1 MLSSIQDIQHA
12 FYINLDHRTDRKTH
26 IEEQLYLVGINA
38 QRFNAVKLDNGAI
51 GCSMSH
57 LKILQ
62 QAIKDGLPH
71 VAIIEDDTLF
81 LDPGLFVMQF
91 NQFLKTHDTWDVVLM
106 AGNNIPPFQVIDD
119 TCVRVSHCQT
129 TTAYIV
135 NGHYMET
142 LANNIKEGIQRLM
155 REPEKHIMYAIDK
168 YWLQL
173 QKKGFWFLITPLTVV
188 QKEDYSDIEKRVT
201 NYNSLMTD
209 LEKRHFKPNILR
221 RVI

>member
-1 MLSSIQDIQHA
+1 MNSIQDIKHA
-12 FYINLDHRTDRKTH
+12 FYINLDHRTDRKSH
-26 IEEQLYLVGINA
+26 IEEQLYLAGINA
-38 QRFNAVKLDNGAI
+38 ERFNAVKMDNGAI

-62 QAIKDGLPH
+62 QAIKEGWPH

-81 LDPGLFVMQF
+81 LDPGLFVTQL
-91 NQFLKTHDTWDVVLM
+91 NKFLKTHDTWDVVLL
-106 AGNNIPPFQVIDD
+106 AGNNIPPFQIIDD

-135 NGHYMET
+135 NRHYMET

-155 REPEKHIMYAIDK
+155 KEPEKHILYAIDK

-173 QKKGFWFLITPLTVV
+173 QKKNSWFLITPLTVV
-188 QKEDYSDIEKRVT
+188 QREDYSDIEKRVT
-201 NYNSLMTD
+201 KYGRMMTD
-209 LEKRHFKPNILR
+209 LEKRHFKPNVLR
-221 RVI
+221 RII

>member
-1 MLSSIQDIQHA
+1 MNSIQDIKHA
-12 FYINLDHRTDRKTH
+12 FYINLDHRTDRKSH
-26 IEEQLYLVGINA
+26 IEEQLYLVGIKS

-51 GCSMSH
+51 GCSISH

-62 QAIKDGLPH
+62 QAIKEGWSH

-81 LDPGLFVMQF
+81 LDPGLFVTQL
-91 NQFLKTHDTWDVVLM
+91 NNFLKSHDTWDVVLL
-106 AGNNIPPFQVIDD
+106 AGNNVPPFERIDD
-119 TCVRVSHCQT
+119 TCVKVSHCQT

-155 REPEKHIMYAIDK
+155 KEPEKHILYAIDK

-173 QKKGFWFLITPLTVV
+173 QKKDLWFLITPLTVV
-188 QKEDYSDIEKRVT
+188 QREDYSDIEKRVT
-201 NYNSLMTD
+201 KYHRLMTD
-209 LEKRHFKPNILR
+209 LEKQHFKPNVLR
-221 RVI
+221 RIV

>member
-1 MLSSIQDIQHA
+1 
-12 FYINLDHRTDRKTH
+12 
-26 IEEQLYLVGINA
+26 
-38 QRFNAVKLDNGAI
+38 
-51 GCSMSH
+51 MSH

-62 QAIKDGLPH
+62 QAIKEGWPH

-81 LDPGLFVMQF
+81 LDPGLFVTQL

-106 AGNNIPPFQVIDD
+106 AGNNLPPFERIDD

-142 LANNIKEGIQRLM
+142 LANNIKEGIQKLM
-155 REPEKHIMYAIDK
+155 REPEKHIIYAIDK

-188 QKEDYSDIEKRVT
+188 QREDYSDIEKKVT
-201 NYNSLMTD
+201 KYGGMMTD
-209 LEKRHFKPNILR
+209 LEKRHFKPNVLR
-221 RVI
+221 RII

>member
-26 IEEQLYLVGINA
+26 IEEQLNLVGIKA
-38 QRFNAVKLDNGAI
+38 QRFNAIKMDNGAI

-57 LKILQ
+57 LKILH
-62 QAIKDGLPH
+62 QAIKEGWPH

-81 LDPGLFVMQF
+81 LDPGLFVTHL
-91 NQFLKTHDTWDVVLM
+91 NSCLKSHKKWDVILF
-106 AGNNIPPFQVIDD
+106 AGNNVPPFERMDD

-135 NGHYMET
+135 NGPYMET
-142 LANNIKEGIQRLM
+142 LATNIKEGIHRLM
-155 REPEKHIMYAIDK
+155 REPEKHILYAIDK

-173 QKKGFWFLITPLTVV
+173 QKRDLWFLITPLTVV
-188 QKEDYSDIEKRVT
+188 QREDYSDIEKKKT
-201 NYNSLMTD
+201 NYSRMMTD
-209 LEKRHFKPNILR
+209 LEKQHFKPNVLR
-221 RVI
+221 RII

>member
-38 QRFNAVKLDNGAI
+38 QRFNAVKMDNGLI

-62 QAIKDGLPH
+62 QAIKEGWPH

-81 LDPGLFVMQF
+81 LDPGLFVTQLNACF
-91 NQFLKTHDTWDVVLM
+91 KARNKWDVILF

-142 LANNIKEGIQRLM
+142 LANNIKEGMQRLM
-155 REPEKHIMYAIDK
+155 REPEKHIIYAIDK

-173 QKKGFWFLITPLTVV
+173 QKKGYWFLITPLTVV
-188 QKEDYSDIEKRVT
+188 QREDYSDIEKRVT
-201 NYNSLMTD
+201 NYSRMMTD
-209 LEKRHFKPNILR
+209 LEKRHFKPNVLR
-221 RVI
+221 RII